1 MRRRRQSG
9 AAMVELALLLPLLV
23 LLLLGTVHF
32 GLIMFYYT
40 RVDKAVH
47 DAARYASM
55 RTYSEQGTD
64 AGDYITAV
72 TATAVFGNPSGDG
85 PAAAPGLSTGSVTV
99 SVNQATAGERP
110 QTVTVTVNAYSIP
123 GAMGTVSLANKP
135 SATFPFLGRYIPP
148 IELP

>member
-1 MRRRRQSG
+1 
-9 AAMVELALLLPLLV
+9 MVELALLLPLLV

-55 RTYSEQGTD
+55 RTYSEQGDD
-64 AGDYITAV
+64 ASDYVTAV
-72 TATAVFGNPSGDG
+72 QSTAVFGDPIGAG
-85 PAAAPGLSTGSVTV
+85 TAVAPGLSIGQVRV
-99 SVNQATAGERP
+99 DVNQDTPGARP
-110 QTVTVTVNAYSIP
+110 QTVTVTVTSYSIA
-123 GAMGTVSLANKP
+123 GAMGDVALAEKP